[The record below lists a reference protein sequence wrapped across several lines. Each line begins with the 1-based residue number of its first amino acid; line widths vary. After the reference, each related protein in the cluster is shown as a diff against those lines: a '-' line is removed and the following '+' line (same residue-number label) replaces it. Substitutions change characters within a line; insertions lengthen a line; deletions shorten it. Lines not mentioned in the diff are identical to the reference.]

1 MRKNDLQRDK
11 AFRQRLAQKLEVEQ
25 PPESYFQAVQDA
37 FASLPDELPVK
48 ARPIHQ
54 RVLRTCAALAACC
67 VVVAAG
73 AFGLNQ
79 VSPQLMESMP
89 GIGQIF
95 QDFNEGREPPVPTPS
110 PTPPS
115 ETESQLEQQ
124 EVPPFEPI
132 SVPSNTGVGELTIQ
146 NAWSDGLYLHLELEL
161 AAEGIPFDTAYA
173 NSISPCDDP
182 YVEGTDTSHLWINN
196 LEAEKIATIENS
208 LGFVWTG
215 ESTDGG
221 ATPIYAGEWVYRLP
235 QNAAQGPD
243 LSVSLEVPL
252 LYTWYDDTDTY
263 ALLDMSFQADFS
275 VTMDTRRTL
284 IWKNAVED
292 NGVTLEQA
300 RVSPT
305 CVTATVQVSNFG
317 SLNSTLLAPLEQ
329 LVSGSDRMPL
339 GIYGQLTTPDGTVLA
354 ECDSR
359 YLESETFL
367 GSSSPG
373 TVLEDGSTSGTM
385 VFDGIP
391 TGESQV
397 ILTLYEYPTGIAD
410 AYGAATPMKNR
421 VTAEF
426 TFDLD
431 QGAVYPSQNY
441 LAQGREKLDVLT
453 SAQLD
458 RIPAGEN
465 GYICQIPDNSS
476 GTVEITL
483 FTQDLDYRGVTL
495 YWYNGDQIM
504 SMYPSVPSSS
514 YNKFDES
521 YPYYEGDYY
530 TYGEVGLDPAYT
542 NGKTYKAL
550 YFRLENTG
558 SMNLTSSATRFALI
572 DNNTGE
578 VLVEDVMRSALGNF
592 DQIFGTSLEEQ
603 LYGAAE
609 GEGTASEVL
618 STPSPS
624 PLPEESVADASSD
637 IGSYSKTRK
646 SGGLGK
652 PAAFCCVIYVTG

>member
-25 PPESYFQAVQDA
+25 PPESYFQAVQSA

-67 VVVAAG
+67 AVVVAG

-124 EVPPFEPI
+124 DVPPFEPI
-132 SVPSNTGVGELTIQ
+132 SVPSDTGVGELTIQ

-161 AAEGIPFDTAYA
+161 AAEGMPFDPVYA
-173 NSISPCDDP
+173 SSISRSISPCDDP
-182 YVEGTDTSHLWINN
+182 YVEGTDTSHLWVNN

-275 VTMDTRRTL
+275 VTMDTRQTL

-317 SLNSTLLAPLEQ
+317 SLNSTLLAPVEQ

-359 YLESETFL
+359 YLESETLL

-495 YWYNGDQIM
+495 YWYDGDQIM

-521 YPYYEGDYY
+521 YPYYQGDYY
-530 TYGEVGLDPAYT
+530 TYGEVGLDPDYT

-603 LYGAAE
+603 LYGATE

-618 STPSPS
+618 SSPSPS

-637 IGSYSKTRK
+637 IG
-646 SGGLGK
+646 
-652 PAAFCCVIYVTG
+652 

>member
-25 PPESYFQAVQDA
+25 PPESYFQAVQSA

-124 EVPPFEPI
+124 DVPPFEPI

-161 AAEGIPFDTAYA
+161 AAEGMPFDPVYA
-173 NSISPCDDP
+173 SSISRSISPCDDP

-196 LEAEKIATIENS
+196 LEAEKIATIENG

-252 LYTWYDDTDTY
+252 LYTRYDDTDTY

-317 SLNSTLLAPLEQ
+317 SLNSTLLAPVEQ

-359 YLESETFL
+359 YLESETLL

-391 TGESQV
+391 AGESQV

-410 AYGAATPMKNR
+410 AYGADTPMKNR

-426 TFDLD
+426 TFDLN

-465 GYICQIPDNSS
+465 GYICQIPDNPG

-514 YNKFDES
+514 HNKFDES
-521 YPYYEGDYY
+521 YPYYQGDYY
-530 TYGEVGLDPAYT
+530 TYGEVGLDPDYT

-618 STPSPS
+618 SSPSPS
-624 PLPEESVADASSD
+624 PMPEESVADASSD
-637 IGSYSKTRK
+637 IG
-646 SGGLGK
+646 
-652 PAAFCCVIYVTG
+652 

>member
-1 MRKNDLQRDK
+1 M
-11 AFRQRLAQKLEVEQ
+11 
-25 PPESYFQAVQDA
+25 
-37 FASLPDELPVK
+37 
-48 ARPIHQ
+48 
-54 RVLRTCAALAACC
+54 
-67 VVVAAG
+67 
-73 AFGLNQ
+73 
-79 VSPQLMESMP
+79 
-89 GIGQIF
+89 
-95 QDFNEGREPPVPTPS
+95 
-110 PTPPS
+110 
-115 ETESQLEQQ
+115 
-124 EVPPFEPI
+124 
-132 SVPSNTGVGELTIQ
+132 
-146 NAWSDGLYLHLELEL
+146 
-161 AAEGIPFDTAYA
+161 
-173 NSISPCDDP
+173 
-182 YVEGTDTSHLWINN
+182 
-196 LEAEKIATIENS
+196 
-208 LGFVWTG
+208 
-215 ESTDGG
+215 
-221 ATPIYAGEWVYRLP
+221 
-235 QNAAQGPD
+235 
-243 LSVSLEVPL
+243 SVSLEVPF
-252 LYTWYDDTDTY
+252 LYTRYDDTDTY

-300 RVSPT
+300 RVCPT

-317 SLNSTLLAPLEQ
+317 SLNSTLLAPVEQ

-426 TFDLD
+426 TFDLN

-514 YNKFDES
+514 YNKFDEI
-521 YPYYEGDYY
+521 YPYYQGDYY

-558 SMNLTSSATRFALI
+558 SMNLISSAMRFALI

-603 LYGAAE
+603 HYGAAE

-618 STPSPS
+618 SSPSPS

-637 IGSYSKTRK
+637 IG
-646 SGGLGK
+646 
-652 PAAFCCVIYVTG
+652 

>member
-25 PPESYFQAVQDA
+25 PPESYFQAVQNA

-67 VVVAAG
+67 AVVVAG

-124 EVPPFEPI
+124 DVPPFEPI

-161 AAEGIPFDTAYA
+161 AAEGMPFDPVYA
-173 NSISPCDDP
+173 SSISRSISPCDDP

-196 LEAEKIATIENS
+196 LEAEKIATIENG

-252 LYTWYDDTDTY
+252 LYTRYDDTDTY

-317 SLNSTLLAPLEQ
+317 SLNSTLLAPVEQ

-359 YLESETFL
+359 YLESETLL

-426 TFDLD
+426 TFDLN

-521 YPYYEGDYY
+521 YPYYQGDYY

-618 STPSPS
+618 SSPSPS

-637 IGSYSKTRK
+637 IG
-646 SGGLGK
+646 
-652 PAAFCCVIYVTG
+652 

>member
-25 PPESYFQAVQDA
+25 PPESYFQAVQSA

-54 RVLRTCAALAACC
+54 RVLRTCVALAACC
-67 VVVAAG
+67 AVVVAG

-124 EVPPFEPI
+124 EVQQEVPPFEPL
-132 SVPSNTGVGELTIQ
+132 SFPSDTGVGELTVQ

-161 AAEGIPFDTAYA
+161 AAEGMPFDTVYA
-173 NSISPCDDP
+173 SSISRSISPCDDP
-182 YVEGTDTSHLWINN
+182 YVEETDTSHLWINN
-196 LEAEKIATIENS
+196 LEAEKIATIENG

-215 ESTDGG
+215 ESTDDG

-252 LYTWYDDTDTY
+252 LYTLYDDTATY

-359 YLESETFL
+359 YLESGTLL

-426 TFDLD
+426 TFDLN

-458 RIPAGEN
+458 RIPAREN
-465 GYICQIPDNSS
+465 GYICQIPDNSR

-495 YWYNGDQIM
+495 YCYNGDQIM

-514 YNKFDES
+514 YNQFDQS
-521 YPYYEGDYY
+521 YPYYQGDYY

-558 SMNLTSSATRFALI
+558 SMNLTYSATRFALI

-603 LYGAAE
+603 RYGAAE
-609 GEGTASEVL
+609 GEGTASEAV
-618 STPSPS
+618 SSPSPS

-637 IGSYSKTRK
+637 IGSYS
-646 SGGLGK
+646 
-652 PAAFCCVIYVTG
+652 

>member
-25 PPESYFQAVQDA
+25 PPESYFQAVQSA

-67 VVVAAG
+67 AVVVAG

-124 EVPPFEPI
+124 DVPPFEPI
-132 SVPSNTGVGELTIQ
+132 SVPSNTGVGELTVQ

-161 AAEGIPFDTAYA
+161 AAEGMPFDPVYA
-173 NSISPCDDP
+173 SSISRSISPCDDP
-182 YVEGTDTSHLWINN
+182 YVEETDTSHLWINN
-196 LEAEKIATIENS
+196 LEAEKIATIENG

-252 LYTWYDDTDTY
+252 LYTRYDDTDTY

-275 VTMDTRRTL
+275 VTMDTRQTL

-317 SLNSTLLAPLEQ
+317 SLNSTLLAPMEQ

-373 TVLEDGSTSGTM
+373 TVLEDGSTSGAM

-426 TFDLD
+426 TFDLN

-495 YWYNGDQIM
+495 YWYDGDQIM

-521 YPYYEGDYY
+521 YPYYQGDYY
-530 TYGEVGLDPAYT
+530 TYGEVGLDPDYT

-618 STPSPS
+618 SSPSPS

-637 IGSYSKTRK
+637 IG
-646 SGGLGK
+646 
-652 PAAFCCVIYVTG
+652 

>member
-25 PPESYFQAVQDA
+25 PPESYFQAVQSA

-124 EVPPFEPI
+124 DVPPFEPI

-161 AAEGIPFDTAYA
+161 AAEGMPFDTVYA
-173 NSISPCDDP
+173 SPISPCDDP

-252 LYTWYDDTDTY
+252 LYTRYDDTDTY

-359 YLESETFL
+359 YLESGTFL

-495 YWYNGDQIM
+495 YWYDGDQIM

-521 YPYYEGDYY
+521 YPYYQGDYY

-637 IGSYSKTRK
+637 IG
-646 SGGLGK
+646 
-652 PAAFCCVIYVTG
+652 

>member
-67 VVVAAG
+67 AVVVAG

-115 ETESQLEQQ
+115 EAESQLEQQ
-124 EVPPFEPI
+124 DVPPFEPI

-173 NSISPCDDP
+173 NPISPCDDP
-182 YVEGTDTSHLWINN
+182 YVEETDTSHLWINN
-196 LEAEKIATIENS
+196 LEAEKIATIENG

-252 LYTWYDDTDTY
+252 LYTRYDYTDTY
-263 ALLDMSFQADFS
+263 ALLDMSFQADFP
-275 VTMDTRRTL
+275 VTMDTRQTL
-284 IWKNAVED
+284 IWTNAVED

-300 RVSPT
+300 RVCPT

-317 SLNSTLLAPLEQ
+317 SLNSTLLVPLEQ

-359 YLESETFL
+359 YLENGTLLS
-367 GSSSPG
+367 SSSPG

-421 VTAEF
+421 VT
-426 TFDLD
+426 
-431 QGAVYPSQNY
+431 
-441 LAQGREKLDVLT
+441 
-453 SAQLD
+453 
-458 RIPAGEN
+458 
-465 GYICQIPDNSS
+465 
-476 GTVEITL
+476 VEITL

-521 YPYYEGDYY
+521 YPYYQGDYY

-609 GEGTASEVL
+609 GEGTASAVL
-618 STPSPS
+618 SSPSPS

-637 IGSYSKTRK
+637 IG
-646 SGGLGK
+646 
-652 PAAFCCVIYVTG
+652 

>member
-25 PPESYFQAVQDA
+25 PPESYFQAVQSA
-37 FASLPDELPVK
+37 LASLPDELPVK

-67 VVVAAG
+67 AVVVAG

-124 EVPPFEPI
+124 EVQQDVPPFEPI

-182 YVEGTDTSHLWINN
+182 YVEGTDTSHLWVNN
-196 LEAEKIATIENS
+196 LEAEKIATLENG
-208 LGFVWTG
+208 LGFFWTG

-235 QNAAQGPD
+235 QSAAQGPD

-252 LYTWYDDTDTY
+252 LYTRYDGTDTY

-359 YLESETFL
+359 YLENETLL

-397 ILTLYEYPTGIAD
+397 ILTLYASIPRALRTL
-410 AYGAATPMKNR
+410 
-421 VTAEF
+421 TA
-426 TFDLD
+426 
-431 QGAVYPSQNY
+431 QP
-441 LAQGREKLDVLT
+441 R
-453 SAQLD
+453 
-458 RIPAGEN
+458 P
-465 GYICQIPDNSS
+465 
-476 GTVEITL
+476 
-483 FTQDLDYRGVTL
+483 
-495 YWYNGDQIM
+495 
-504 SMYPSVPSSS
+504 
-514 YNKFDES
+514 
-521 YPYYEGDYY
+521 
-530 TYGEVGLDPAYT
+530 
-542 NGKTYKAL
+542 
-550 YFRLENTG
+550 
-558 SMNLTSSATRFALI
+558 
-572 DNNTGE
+572 
-578 VLVEDVMRSALGNF
+578 
-592 DQIFGTSLEEQ
+592 
-603 LYGAAE
+603 
-609 GEGTASEVL
+609 
-618 STPSPS
+618 
-624 PLPEESVADASSD
+624 
-637 IGSYSKTRK
+637 
-646 SGGLGK
+646 
-652 PAAFCCVIYVTG
+652 

>member
-25 PPESYFQAVQDA
+25 PPESYFQAVQSA

-67 VVVAAG
+67 AVVVAG

-115 ETESQLEQQ
+115 EAESQLEQQ
-124 EVPPFEPI
+124 DVPPFEPI
-132 SVPSNTGVGELTIQ
+132 SVPSNTGVGELTVQ

-161 AAEGIPFDTAYA
+161 AAEGMPFDTVYA
-173 NSISPCDDP
+173 SSISRSISPCDDP
-182 YVEGTDTSHLWINN
+182 YVGETDTSHLWINN
-196 LEAEKIATIENS
+196 LEAEKIATIENG

-235 QNAAQGPD
+235 QNAVQGPD

-252 LYTWYDDTDTY
+252 LYTRYDDTDTY

-317 SLNSTLLAPLEQ
+317 SLNSTLLVPLEK
-329 LVSGSDRMPL
+329 LVSGSDRIPL

-359 YLESETFL
+359 YLESGTFL

-410 AYGAATPMKNR
+410 AYGADTPMKNR

-476 GTVEITL
+476 GTVEIAL
-483 FTQDLDYRGVTL
+483 FTQDLDYRGGTL

-521 YPYYEGDYY
+521 YPYYQGDYY

-637 IGSYSKTRK
+637 IG
-646 SGGLGK
+646 
-652 PAAFCCVIYVTG
+652 

>member
-25 PPESYFQAVQDA
+25 PPESYFQAVQSA
-37 FASLPDELPVK
+37 FAPLPDELPVK

-67 VVVAAG
+67 AVVVAG

-124 EVPPFEPI
+124 EVQQEVPPFEPI

-161 AAEGIPFDTAYA
+161 AAEGMPFDPVYA
-173 NSISPCDDP
+173 SSISRSISPCDDP

-196 LEAEKIATIENS
+196 LEAEKIATIENG

-252 LYTWYDDTDTY
+252 LYTRYDDTDTY

-292 NGVTLEQA
+292 NGVTLVQA
-300 RVSPT
+300 RVCPT

-317 SLNSTLLAPLEQ
+317 SLNSTLLAPVEQ

-359 YLESETFL
+359 YLESETLL

-373 TVLEDGSTSGTM
+373 TLLEDGSTSGTM

-465 GYICQIPDNSS
+465 GYICQIPDNSN

-495 YWYNGDQIM
+495 YWYDGDQIM

-521 YPYYEGDYY
+521 YPYYQGDYY

-637 IGSYSKTRK
+637 IG
-646 SGGLGK
+646 
-652 PAAFCCVIYVTG
+652 

>member
-25 PPESYFQAVQDA
+25 PPESYFQAVQSA

-124 EVPPFEPI
+124 EVQQEAPPFEPL
-132 SVPSNTGVGELTIQ
+132 SFPSDTGVGELTIQ

-161 AAEGIPFDTAYA
+161 AAEGMPFDTVYA
-173 NSISPCDDP
+173 SPISPCDDP

-252 LYTWYDDTDTY
+252 LYTRYDDTDTY

-359 YLESETFL
+359 YLESGTFL

-465 GYICQIPDNSS
+465 GYICQIPDNSG

-495 YWYNGDQIM
+495 YWYDGDQIM

-521 YPYYEGDYY
+521 YPYYQGDYY

-637 IGSYSKTRK
+637 IG
-646 SGGLGK
+646 
-652 PAAFCCVIYVTG
+652 

>member
-124 EVPPFEPI
+124 DVPPFEPI
-132 SVPSNTGVGELTIQ
+132 SVPSNTGVGELTVQ

-161 AAEGIPFDTAYA
+161 AAEGMPFDPVYA
-173 NSISPCDDP
+173 SSISRSISPCDDP

-196 LEAEKIATIENS
+196 LEAEKIATIENG

-252 LYTWYDDTDTY
+252 LYTRYDDTDTY

-275 VTMDTRRTL
+275 VTMDTRQTL

-317 SLNSTLLAPLEQ
+317 SLNSTLLAPVEQ

-359 YLESETFL
+359 YLENETLL

-426 TFDLD
+426 TFDLN

-441 LAQGREKLDVLT
+441 LAQGREKLNVLT

-514 YNKFDES
+514 HNKFDES
-521 YPYYEGDYY
+521 YPYYQGDYY

-578 VLVEDVMRSALGNF
+578 VLVENVMRSALGNF

-637 IGSYSKTRK
+637 IGSYS
-646 SGGLGK
+646 
-652 PAAFCCVIYVTG
+652 

>member
-25 PPESYFQAVQDA
+25 PPESYFQAVQSA

-67 VVVAAG
+67 AVVVAG

-115 ETESQLEQQ
+115 EAESQLEQQ
-124 EVPPFEPI
+124 DVPPFEPI

-161 AAEGIPFDTAYA
+161 AAEGMPFDTVYA
-173 NSISPCDDP
+173 SSISPCDDP
-182 YVEGTDTSHLWINN
+182 YVEGTDTSHLWVNN
-196 LEAEKIATIENS
+196 LEAEKIATIENG

-252 LYTWYDDTDTY
+252 LYTRYDDTDTY

-317 SLNSTLLAPLEQ
+317 SFNSTLLVPLEQ
-329 LVSGSDRMPL
+329 LVSGSDRIPV

-359 YLESETFL
+359 YLESGTFL

-397 ILTLYEYPTGIAD
+397 ILTLYEYPTGIVD
-410 AYGAATPMKNR
+410 AYGADTPMKNR

-426 TFDLD
+426 TFDLN

-465 GYICQIPDNSS
+465 GYICQIPDNSG

-495 YWYNGDQIM
+495 YWYDGDQIM

-521 YPYYEGDYY
+521 YPYYQGDYY

-578 VLVEDVMRSALGNF
+578 VLVENVMRSALGNF

-637 IGSYSKTRK
+637 IG
-646 SGGLGK
+646 
-652 PAAFCCVIYVTG
+652 